1 MQNYDLE
8 LNFHIIIRKNIEEIK
23 RLTYENNKEKSNYFL
38 YINPPNFDNI
48 LSKSDLAIVAG
59 GLTLFDSVKNQI
71 PSISIPQY
79 DHQKHNIRNISEQGA
94 TIYKEI
100 KSNADIIDL
109 IETVISVSKN
119 QKLREELKINASKI
133 IDDQGLKKGC

>member
-1 MQNYDLE
+1 L
-8 LNFHIIIRKNIEEIK
+8 L
-23 RLTYENNKEKSNYFL
+23 
-38 YINPPNFDNI
+38 
-48 LSKSDLAIVAG
+48 KSDLAIVAG

-79 DHQKHNIRNISEQGA
+79 GHQKHNIRKLSELGA

-100 KSNADIIDL
+100 KSNEDFIDL
-109 IETVISVSKN
+109 IDTVKSLCKN

-133 IDDQGLKKGC
+133 IDDQGLKRVVGEIKKII